1 MTEFMIHTITSTTTG
16 EPIRYVI
23 APAAVT
29 LGLGVDETVSA
40 REPLA
45 ARFDL
50 PVSVVCR
57 KPPMDRRLRIQ
68 IENWRAEQGGE
79 APEPVDGNELAVAF
93 FQLDPPA

>member
-1 MTEFMIHTITSTTTG
+1 MTDYLIHTITSTTTG
-16 EPIRYVI
+16 AAVRYVI

-29 LGLGVDETVSA
+29 LGLAVDETVSA

-50 PVSVVCR
+50 PVAVVCR
-57 KPPMDRRLRIQ
+57 KQPMDRRLRIQ
-68 IENWRAEQGGE
+68 IENWRAEQGGD
-79 APEPVDGNELAVAF
+79 APEAVDGNELAVAF